1 MRASAQALFARLA
14 ADYFNGAVRA
24 CSGTVNFRRARA
36 EERLRGVVYRLQLED
51 FQPARN
57 RGKLEHDCFADT
69 PSDEALP
76 DGR

>member
-24 CSGTVNFRRARA
+24 RSAAVNFRAARA
-36 EERLRGVVYRLQLED
+36 AERLCGVVYRLQLDD
-51 FQPARN
+51 FKPARR
-57 RGKLEHDCFADT
+57 RGKLEHDCLADT
-69 PSDEALP
+69 SSHETLP